1 MGKKPAPRRTRR
13 RPTTQRRTT
22 PLRTVEDIRASVT
35 CTVRE
40 AQHVSGIKR
49 TTLFRLLACGVI
61 ESGLLRT
68 GTANTRGTRLVNVKS
83 LDEFCSRIS
92 TGGTK

>member
-1 MGKKPAPRRTRR
+1 MGKKSTPRRTRR
-13 RPTTQRRTT
+13 RPTTQRKTT
-22 PLRTVEDIRASVT
+22 PTRSVEDIRASVT

-40 AQHVSGIKR
+40 AVHVSGIKR
-49 TTLFRLLACGVI
+49 TTLFRLLAGGVI

-68 GTANTRGTRLVNVKS
+68 GSADTRGTRLVNVKS

-92 TGGTK
+92 AGEPK